1 MYLTEILTY
10 TDIGQLHRLAQTYQ
24 CDCNIHSRNELIQ
37 AILSSIKREQVM
49 KEQLNK
55 ISVEEQHFLLH
66 IVFDGK
72 NAYSLQ
78 ELQARAKWVSQ
89 NPREKS
95 EANRLIAAALR
106 NGWILQS
113 SRPDWQSSFN
123 VASDLIEKWQQVLV
137 NIWIEQIPAAPEIR
151 QYRDDGYALARDTQY
166 FLSFLDEQPLPLTS
180 DGAIYRRFQQK
191 LFSGFAVREQPL
203 QEKGWRFGYGRCF
216 PHYPDR
222 FSFIYDIC
230 YELKWIQQ
238 TDFGVLML
246 TNEGERR
253 TKDLDTEKFLSQA
266 QQIWYKI
273 YRKPIP
279 NLRVLANIIA
289 HLVNRC
295 EWVSQDFLIR
305 LLHPIVKPFYYDDE
319 VNILKKRVLNMMVV
333 LGLLQQSVSE
343 SIYYRK
349 SQRSLQDF

>member
-49 KEQLNK
+49 KEQLRK
-55 ISVEEQHFLLH
+55 ITDEERLFLIH

-113 SRPDWQSSFN
+113 SRTDWQSSFN
-123 VASDLIEKWQQVLV
+123 VASDLIDKWKQVLTDSLAGEV
-137 NIWIEQIPAAPEIR
+137 PAAPEIR

-166 FLSFLDEQPLPLTS
+166 FLSFLNRQPLPLTS
-180 DGAIYRRFQQK
+180 EGAIYRRYQQK
-191 LFSGFAVREQPL
+191 LFSGFAVREEPL

-222 FSFIYDIC
+222 FSLIYDIC
-230 YELKWIQQ
+230 YEMKWIQQ
-238 TDFGVLML
+238 TSWGVLML
-246 TNEGERR
+246 TDEGERR
-253 TKDLDTEKFLSQA
+253 VKDIDSQKFLSQA
-266 QQIWYKI
+266 QQVWYKM

-279 NLRVLANIIA
+279 NLRVIVNMIVSLM
-289 HLVNRC
+289 NRC
-295 EWVSQDFLIR
+295 DWVKEDFLINR
-305 LLHPIVKPFYYDDE
+305 LQPVVKPFYYDDQQ
-319 VNILKKRVLNMMVV
+319 NILKSRILKMMVI
-333 LGLLQQSVSE
+333 LGLLQHSVGE

-349 SQRSLQDF
+349 SQRTLQDF